1 MDLYM
6 TDQGD
11 LKEYTITQED
21 IDQYR
26 TGIEER
32 LSKELSLKKPLKA
45 DSKKYTEELAKKLA
59 NKTSGDEKNNES
71 SSNLTPEERLTILT
85 ELYNQENQRA
95 QEAYKNSDNSAT
107 YHVEDYVNP
116 LGYNVKKA
124 KEEIALKLKKE
135 AQITQEAY
143 LQFLAAPVYI
153 EKYPN
158 PKEFI
163 QQLESDIETSKTKIA
178 ALEKDQSST
187 AGTDSKES
195 TLSPID
201 LERYN
206 KYKLIIKAKTY
217 YDDSIDISMD
227 GRANLKEK
235 SQECTVELGNIEKA
249 IEPIKELWLKHDVE
263 ENKKIFITNKESD
276 EAAIV
281 YYNSLDKLED
291 FYKTEKERH
300 KENPEKLKEY
310 DIKLYDLQ
318 AEILQNRADELQS
331 QGRGDSSKEA
341 EGRSILAREYANKLN
356 RSQIKEEKT
365 KEANAKAHSF
375 LGDIRN
381 QQADFIDDLSTN
393 KNLGPNQKKGK
404 FLAQF
409 LKQSVEI
416 YVNNYYSGGNL
427 HLKDQLQ
434 SLLINNGD
442 TDIDMAIKGIQD
454 NLPKYINQMNDT
466 IGKELGKYSPAL
478 PTKGEISPERT
489 QLIQKVKENSLYVIT
504 AKKINEVVEQTTKLT
519 AEEKQHFASSAIIK
533 TLYSVINYVSG
544 NKKSQQYSELKL
556 DEKSPAIT
564 KSSSSISSLLYSPIK
579 NWKMSSKVQGIA
591 NSLKQ
596 IGISDVAGIKD
607 IHRPETTR
615 RSSGD
620 FTDARSSIRNS
631 INSVDFHD
639 TRSSERNS
647 RGG

>member
-1 MDLYM
+1 M

-11 LKEYTITQED
+11 LKEDTITQEEINAYRKEADSLLPYQKQTLDELFANRVEVYKKQVTHNQEIYSKALKELNKAKDNMNSLAEFLMANQQINVDKLKKTLD
-21 IDQYR
+21 ISKIAYSQAQAEQKPYLDHKQKYPNPR
-26 TGIEER
+26 EFIQQIEKDIEE
-32 LSKELSLKKPLKA
+32 SK
-45 DSKKYTEELAKKLA
+45 AKISAL
-59 NKTSGDEKNNES
+59 EKNQPS
-71 SSNLTPEERLTILT
+71 SAAIDPKKSTLSPKNL
-85 ELYNQENQRA
+85 ELYNQ
-95 QEAYKNSDNSAT
+95 
-107 YHVEDYVNP
+107 
-116 LGYNVKKA
+116 
-124 KEEIALKLKKE
+124 
-135 AQITQEAY
+135 
-143 LQFLAAPVYI
+143 
-153 EKYPN
+153 
-158 PKEFI
+158 
-163 QQLESDIETSKTKIA
+163 
-178 ALEKDQSST
+178 
-187 AGTDSKES
+187 
-195 TLSPID
+195 
-201 LERYN
+201 
-206 KYKLIIKAKTY
+206 YKLLIKAKTFY
-217 YDDSIDISMD
+217 DYTIKVGQIIGRDDSST
-227 GRANLKEK
+227 LKEK
-235 SQECTVELGNIEKA
+235 SQKCAKALATIEKT
-249 IEPIKELWLKHDVE
+249 IEPIKEKWLKHDVE
-263 ENKKIFITNKESD
+263 ENKKIFIGNKKSD
-276 EAAIV
+276 EAAIA
-281 YYNSLDKLED
+281 YFNSLDALGE

-300 KENPEKLKEY
+300 QGNTGKLKEY

-442 TDIDMAIKGIQD
+442 TDIDMAIKGIKE
-454 NLPKYINQMNDT
+454 NLPKYINQMNST
-466 IGKELGKYSPAL
+466 IGKELGKYSSAL

-544 NKKSQQYSELKL
+544 NKDQKYSELNLKENL
-556 DEKSPAIT
+556 PETT

-579 NWKMSSKVQGIA
+579 NWKMSSKVQGIT

-607 IHRPETTR
+607 IHRPDPTPSKHTSMETTR

-620 FTDARSSIRNS
+620 FTDARSSIRSS

>member
-1 MDLYM
+1 M

-11 LKEYTITQED
+11 LKEDTITQEE
-21 IDQYR
+21 IDAYR
-26 TGIEER
+26 KEADFL
-32 LSKELSLKKPLKA
+32 LSYQKQ
-45 DSKKYTEELAKKLA
+45 
-59 NKTSGDEKNNES
+59 
-71 SSNLTPEERLTILT
+71 TPEELFANRVEVYKKQVT
-85 ELYNQENQRA
+85 YNQEIYSKALKEVNTF
-95 QEAYKNSDNSAT
+95 KDNMA
-107 YHVEDYVNP
+107 
-116 LGYNVKKA
+116 
-124 KEEIALKLKKE
+124 ALPEFLVARQQLDVAKLKKTADIAKIAYSQ
-135 AQITQEAY
+135 AQAE
-143 LQFLAAPVYI
+143 LKYI
-153 EKYPN
+153 QKYP
-158 PKEFI
+158 KSQEFI
-163 QQLESDIETSKTKIA
+163 QQLERDIEASKTKILT
-178 ALEKDQSST
+178 LEKDPSSS
-187 AGTDSKES
+187 AAIDPKKS
-195 TLSPID
+195 TLSPKN
-201 LERYN
+201 LELYN
-206 KYKLIIKAKTY
+206 QYKLLVKAKTF
-217 YDDSIDISMD
+217 YDDTIKVGQVI
-227 GRANLKEK
+227 GRDDSRALKEK
-235 SQECTVELGNIEKA
+235 SQECTVELDIIKKA
-249 IEPIKELWLKHDVE
+249 EPIKELCLKHDVE

-300 KENPEKLKEY
+300 KENPGKLKEY

-318 AEILQNRADELQS
+318 AEILQNRADELKS
-331 QGRGDSSKEA
+331 QGRRDSSKEA

-365 KEANAKAHSF
+365 KEANAKANSF

-442 TDIDMAIKGIQD
+442 TDIDMAIKGIKD

-533 TLYSVINYVSG
+533 TLYSVINYFSG
-544 NKKSQQYSELKL
+544 NKKSQQYPELKL

-564 KSSSSISSLLYSPIK
+564 KSSPSISSLLYSPIK
-579 NWKMSSKVQGIA
+579 NWKMSSKVQGIT

-607 IHRPETTR
+607 IHRPGTTPSKHTIME

-620 FTDARSSIRNS
+620 FTDDRSSIRSS